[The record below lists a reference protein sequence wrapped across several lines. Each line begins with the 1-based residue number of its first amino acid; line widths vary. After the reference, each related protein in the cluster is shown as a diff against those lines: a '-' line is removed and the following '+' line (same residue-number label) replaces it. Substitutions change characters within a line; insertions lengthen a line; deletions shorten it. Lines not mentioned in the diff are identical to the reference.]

1 MHDSTHINHNN
12 LNNMN
17 NSPNFSWIDRVRIFD
32 ELANLEKQY
41 LTELREA
48 NIKLFASEAKKLVDN
63 SFDDFILAQEQ
74 TYTKD
79 SLKGITDKKVLLAFT
94 DIKTGYRRRM
104 RDWVEAHPVDVTETK
119 IPVEEL
125 EKKIPLHERAAFRHS
140 VAALGIGTVSVVGMR
155 ILTGTSWVYLAEL
168 IVLAAA
174 GHLYQRGK
182 KIDDRRTEVMR
193 RQQEIILRKKVT
205 KAIRE
210 DLVRWID
217 TAEEEN
223 RNVLNS
229 FNVE

>member
-1 MHDSTHINHNN
+1 
-12 LNNMN
+12 MN
-17 NSPNFSWIDRVRIFD
+17 NSSNFSRINRVRIFD

-79 SLKGITDKKVLLAFT
+79 SLKGITDKNVLLAFT

-104 RDWVEAHPVDVTETK
+104 RDWVEAHPVETAETEVS
-119 IPVEEL
+119 VEEL
-125 EKKIPLHERAAFRHS
+125 EEKLPLHERAAFRHS
-140 VAALGIGTVSVVGMR
+140 VAALGIGTVSVVGLR
-155 ILTGTSWVYLAEL
+155 ILTGSSWVYLAEL
-168 IVLAAA
+168 GVLAAA

-182 KIDDRRTEVMR
+182 KIDEQRTEVMR
-193 RQQEIILRKKVT
+193 HQQEVILRKKVA

-223 RNVLNS
+223 RNVLKS
-229 FNVE
+229 FNIE